1 MRPDASIQNGGG
13 SGIMGGMSR
22 AAKKRNKN
30 KKKNNDKRPMDNIEK
45 SESTMKISPKKAK
58 LVNEADK
65 FEQKVK
71 ATKLSPKKAKLVD
84 EADKFE
90 QKVKAQDKAA
100 EHVPM
105 NKDADEPV
113 GEAPV
118 ILDSADD
125 EYIPSLPNTPLTEIL
140 LLKDI
145 EDKEK
150 KTLLENLTAYQ
161 RATCLFQAMIE
172 PIPIDQF
179 YKEYWEKKPLL
190 VRAKNRKRYDGLLS
204 LESIKT
210 MTKTNPFYYAKDLNV
225 TRYQKDKD
233 GVKRRITLD
242 KLPTDEKD
250 QETGVEVD
258 PKELW
263 SNYKDGC
270 TIRLLCPHKHADNI
284 HALLSTLELELQ
296 CMVGANAYLTPPGTS
311 QGFAPHYDDVEAFCL
326 QLQGSKRW
334 KVYEPNIKLP
344 RVSSEDFTPEDLEGI
359 EPALDITLEEGDLLY
374 MPRGWIHQACTLK
387 ENNEHSLHLTVSA
400 MQQWAWVDLLE
411 MVMPEA
417 LEAAA
422 DNESSAILRQG
433 LPRGFLDY
441 MGAIYEEP
449 SDEKLPDSLKKVGEE
464 MADENILIRQRRM
477 LQEKFRA
484 DAKKRIMKVAK
495 TAYEMIDGACD
506 QVAKRFMSGRQPF
519 VLTKPEREQTSKADG
534 EDDEEKQILPN
545 TLCRLARPGIARLI
559 IEDDAAVVYHCGD
572 NSREYEG
579 NPLSPVEFELDDGA
593 ALEQLLTTVEP
604 HWIFVNDLYH
614 DTIEDKIAIAQSL
627 YDEGILA
634 IKVVEEVQE

>member
-1 MRPDASIQNGGG
+1 MRPDASIQDGGG

-58 LVNEADK
+58 LVNETDK

-125 EYIPSLPNTPLTEIL
+125 EYIPSLPNTSLTEIL

-190 VRAKNRKRYDGLLS
+190 VRAKNRKRYDDLLS

-225 TRYQKDKD
+225 TRYQKGED

-242 KLPTDEKD
+242 KLPSDEKD
-250 QETGVEVD
+250 QETGVE
-258 PKELW
+258 L
-263 SNYKDGC
+263 
-270 TIRLLCPHKHADNI
+270 
-284 HALLSTLELELQ
+284 
-296 CMVGANAYLTPPGTS
+296 
-311 QGFAPHYDDVEAFCL
+311 
-326 QLQGSKRW
+326 
-334 KVYEPNIKLP
+334 
-344 RVSSEDFTPEDLEGI
+344 
-359 EPALDITLEEGDLLY
+359 
-374 MPRGWIHQACTLK
+374 
-387 ENNEHSLHLTVSA
+387 
-400 MQQWAWVDLLE
+400 
-411 MVMPEA
+411 
-417 LEAAA
+417 
-422 DNESSAILRQG
+422 
-433 LPRGFLDY
+433 
-441 MGAIYEEP
+441 
-449 SDEKLPDSLKKVGEE
+449 
-464 MADENILIRQRRM
+464 QRRM
-477 LQEKFRA
+477 YHSSLVPTQACRQHPCAVEHARVGTSMHGGSQCLF
-484 DAKKRIMKVAK
+484 D
-495 TAYEMIDGACD
+495 TA
-506 QVAKRFMSGRQPF
+506 GR
-519 VLTKPEREQTSKADG
+519 LTRVCAALRRYRS
-534 EDDEEKQILPN
+534 ILP
-545 TLCRLARPGIARLI
+545 PIAR
-559 IEDDAAVVYHCGD
+559 E
-572 NSREYEG
+572 
-579 NPLSPVEFELDDGA
+579 
-593 ALEQLLTTVEP
+593 
-604 HWIFVNDLYH
+604 
-614 DTIEDKIAIAQSL
+614 
-627 YDEGILA
+627 
-634 IKVVEEVQE
+634 